1 MIDIN
6 NPREVASIIDQTL
19 LQPTA
24 REDQVQI
31 FCEEAVT
38 LGFAAVC
45 IAPIWVKLAAKVART
60 SEVRVCTVAGFPL
73 GFETIESKVM
83 NMQAALDTGAD
94 EIDYVVNLGAVKGR
108 NYGLVEAEMEAM
120 RRGAESAVVK
130 VILETGYLTQK
141 EKKYLCELAVST
153 GLDFVKTATG
163 FGPSGAS
170 VPDVKL
176 LAECGQGRIKVKAAG
191 GIRTI
196 QDLKAMVGAGAHRIG
211 TSSGKEIISQIAA
224 RQQVQ

>member
-1 MIDIN
+1 MIDLKN
-6 NPREVASIIDQTL
+6 SREVARIIDQTL

-31 FCEEAVT
+31 FCEEAVA
-38 LGFAAVC
+38 LGFASVC
-45 IAPIWVKLAAKVART
+45 IAPIWVKLAVKCATTTA
-60 SEVRVCTVAGFPL
+60 VRVCTVAGFPF
-73 GFETIESKVM
+73 GFETTESKVRT
-83 NMQAALDTGAD
+83 MQAALDTGAE

-108 NYGLVEAEMEAM
+108 NYSLVAAEMEAM

-141 EKKYLCELAVST
+141 EKKFLCELAVST

-170 VPDVKL
+170 VAEVKL
-176 LAECGQGRIKVKAAG
+176 LAGYGQGKIKVKAAG

-196 QDLKAMVGAGAHRIG
+196 EDLEAMVGAGAHRIG
-211 TSSGKEIISQIAA
+211 TSSGKEILSQVEANLK
-224 RQQVQ
+224 V

>member
-1 MIDIN
+1 MIN
-6 NPREVASIIDQTL
+6 FKNPREVASIIDQTL

-24 REDQVQI
+24 SEDQVQI
-31 FCEEAVT
+31 FCEEAVA
-38 LGFAAVC
+38 LGFAAMC
-45 IAPIWVKLAAKVART
+45 IAPVWVKLAAKVART

-83 NMQAALDTGAD
+83 TMQAALDTGAD

-120 RRGAESAVVK
+120 RRGAESALVK

-170 VPDVKL
+170 VAEVKL

-196 QDLKAMVGAGAHRIG
+196 QDLKAMVEAGAHRIG
-211 TSSGKEIISQIAA
+211 TSSGKEIITQIEAITKL
-224 RQQVQ
+224 

>member
-1 MIDIN
+1 MIDLK
-6 NPREVASIIDQTL
+6 NPREVARIIDQTL

-31 FCEEAVT
+31 FCEKAVA

-60 SEVRVCTVAGFPL
+60 TEVRVCTVAGFPF
-73 GFETIESKVM
+73 GFETTEGKVRS
-83 NMQAALDTGAD
+83 MQAALDTGAE

-108 NYGLVEAEMEAM
+108 NYSLVAEEMEAM
-120 RRGAESAVVK
+120 RRGARSAVVK
-130 VILETGYLTQK
+130 VILETGYLTRN
-141 EKKYLCELAVST
+141 EKKHLCELAVST

-170 VPDVKL
+170 VAEVKL
-176 LAECGQGRIKVKAAG
+176 LAEYCQGKIKVKAAG

-196 QDLKAMVGAGAHRIG
+196 EDLEAMVGAGAHRIG
-211 TSSGKEIISQIAA
+211 TSSGKEILTQVIT
-224 RQQVQ
+224 RQEV

>member
-1 MIDIN
+1 MLN
-6 NPREVASIIDQTL
+6 FKNPREVARIIDQTL

-24 REDQVQI
+24 REDEVQI
-31 FCEEAVT
+31 FCEDAVA

-45 IAPIWVKLAAKVART
+45 IAPIWVNLAAKVART

-73 GFETIESKVM
+73 GFETTESKVRA
-83 NMQAALDTGAD
+83 MQAALDTGAD

-108 NYGLVEAEMEAM
+108 NYGVVEAEMEAM

-141 EKKYLCELAVST
+141 EKKHLCELAVST

-170 VPDVKL
+170 VAEVKL
-176 LAECGQGRIKVKAAG
+176 LVQFGQGRIKVKAAG
-191 GIRTI
+191 GIRTL
-196 QDLKAMVGAGAHRIG
+196 QDLEAMVEAGAHRIG
-211 TSSGKEIISQIAA
+211 TSSGKEIIT
-224 RQQVQ
+224 QVEAITKL